1 MNSTP
6 NSRTIK
12 ALLVDDEEVTLDLL
26 IDMFRAIGLESIITA
41 NNGKSALKLALD
53 EEPDIVFTDY
63 VMPGID
69 GVMLMQAIRAIS
81 PKTPVVLFTGFLDE
95 LMKKLKEAGDIKPDY
110 ILLKPFVSTD
120 KIISILRK
128 HFPLHDFGEAE

>member
-110 ILLKPFVSTD
+110 ILLKPLVSTD